1 MRFKRNKFEREIM
14 LASIVA
20 IVMALFLV
28 WNPSAF
34 AQQSQPQSTPDMQ
47 DMPGM
52 DMQHSTAEETPA
64 MAAKQ
69 ARDKRE
75 SEFNHHLAGL
85 LVALA
90 GAFLLTQDKLAKRW
104 PAVRYVWP
112 CCFLAAGIFLAV
124 FSDTEI
130 WPFGN
135 QSLWFA
141 ITHNPEDLEHK
152 TFAVILLALGTIE
165 LLRARGRLHSL
176 WSKWAFPVVGMI
188 GAVMLLF
195 HHHTAGMHG
204 AHHMETMEH
213 IQNQHRAFAAA
224 GGGIALTKGLAEV
237 QTTWRQAFQKMWP
250 ALLIVLGVLLMM
262 YTE

>member
-1 MRFKRNKFEREIM
+1 MRWDGDWLEQKIRFVF
-14 LASIVA
+14 IVA
-20 IVMALFLV
+20 IAVTMFAV
-28 WNPSAF
+28 WNPSGL
-34 AQQSQPQSTPDMQ
+34 AQQDNMQ

-52 DMQHSTAEETPA
+52 DMQHSDAQESPEVL
-64 MAAKQ
+64 
-69 ARDKRE
+69 ARRASDKKE

-90 GAFLLTQDKLAKRW
+90 GVFLLTQDKLAKHW
-104 PAVRYVWP
+104 PAARYLWSW
-112 CCFLAAGIFLAV
+112 CFLAAGIFLMV

-130 WPFGN
+130 WPFGS
-135 QSLWFA
+135 QSFWYA

-165 LLRARGRLHSL
+165 LQRARGRLESA
-176 WSKWAFPVVGMI
+176 WSKWAFPVVGTF
-188 GAVMLLF
+188 GAVLLLF

-213 IQNQHRAFAAA
+213 IQNQHRAFAATS
-224 GGGIALTKGLAEV
+224 GGIALTKGLSEV
-237 QTTWRQAFQKMWP
+237 HTSWQQVFQKMWP
-250 ALLIVLGVLLMM
+250 TLLIVLGVLLMM